1 MRTFHILSTPVLS
14 EHFTTRVPSA
24 IRIAQI
30 EYMKRKDEVDEI
42 NTAIGNVTLPIH
54 PAMKERM
61 FNLDDANS
69 PFQGGVVKYT
79 STVGRE
85 ETIRAFL
92 NIIAASGF
100 STERLYAQVTDGGS
114 MAIELALLGVCGPA
128 GSDEK
133 PLLVIDSVYANY
145 SLIAQRL
152 GRKIISV
159 SRRLREDGTFSLPD
173 RDEIEHT
180 ILEHRPGAL
189 LVIPYDNP
197 TGQFTEQETLC
208 MLATLCVKHDMW
220 MISDEAYREIYYSDE
235 APASIW
241 GVTDSMV
248 SGIEGRRIS
257 IESASKVWNACGL
270 RIGALV
276 TDSPEFHEKS
286 VAEYTLNLCPNA
298 IGQYVF
304 GALAHVSHDG
314 LQMWFKEQ
322 REYYRPLLS
331 AVRRELFE
339 RLPGIIVSNPEAS
352 IYSVV
357 DVRNIAKSG
366 FNAENF
372 IMYCAKEGKVRVNGR
387 DTTLLVAPMAGFYST
402 RSLKFTPWKTQMRI
416 AYVETPDRMKRV
428 PLIFSEL
435 FRQYETH
442 RW

>member
-1 MRTFHILSTPVLS
+1 MPTSHLLSVPMLS
-14 EHFTTRVPSA
+14 EHFTLRVPSA

-61 FNLDDANS
+61 FNLDNPDS
-69 PFQGGVVKYT
+69 PFQEGVVKYT
-79 STVGRE
+79 STVGRA

-92 NIIAASGF
+92 QIIAASGF
-100 STERLYAQVTDGGS
+100 STEKLYTQVTDGGS

-128 GSDEK
+128 GSGEK

-152 GRKIISV
+152 GRKIVSV

-173 RDEIEHT
+173 YAEIENT
-180 ILEHRPGAL
+180 ITEHKPGAL

-197 TGQFTEQETLC
+197 TGQFTDQETMC
-208 MLATLCVKHDMW
+208 MLAALCVKHDLW
-220 MISDEAYREIYYSDE
+220 MISDEAYREMYYLDE

-241 GVTDSMV
+241 GVTDNRV
-248 SGIEGRRIS
+248 PGIEGRRIS

-276 TDSPEFHEKS
+276 TDSQEFHQKS

-298 IGQYVF
+298 IGQYIF
-304 GALAHVSHDG
+304 GALAHVSHQG
-314 LQMWFKEQ
+314 LRMWFKEQ

-331 AVRRELFE
+331 EVRSDFLK

-357 DVRNIAKSG
+357 DVRNVAKPG
-366 FNAENF
+366 FDAEQF
-372 IMYCAKEGKVRVNGR
+372 IMYCAQEGKVRVNGK

-402 RSLKFTPWKTQMRI
+402 GSLQFPQWKTQMRI
-416 AYVETPDRMKRV
+416 AYVETPDKMKRV
-428 PLIFSEL
+428 PYIFSEL
-435 FRQYETH
+435 FRQYET
-442 RW
+442 RRQ